1 MRWASNHR
9 KHSVVTSGASRAPA
23 PRPIVASSLSAEAT
37 IISTSTAAVATRPT
51 YLLLVLSFV
60 GFIALGLPDA
70 VIGVAWPTLRTH
82 FSLAQD
88 ALGPLF
94 ITVTVGSVIASTA
107 TGMILRRLGIGD
119 LLAISCVITSIAL
132 LGYTFAPSW
141 TVLVTL
147 GLLTGFGA
155 GAIDAAINT
164 HAAVSY
170 SARLVNVLHAFYGVG
185 AAAGPALMTAVLTAG
200 RGWQTGYRIIV
211 AIEIALAFAFILSR
225 HRWPPPVIAHE
236 DHRPAALFDTLKLS
250 KMQLSL
256 VVFLIYT
263 GCEASAGAWV
273 FSLLF
278 EARDIAMA
286 SAGTAVTLYWCGL
299 FASRLG
305 YAFLPANVRPA
316 KVITVCIV
324 AALLG
329 MLTLIANLHPA
340 INAAAIAL
348 VGFAS
353 GPIFP
358 SLISITPA
366 RMGPRHTANAVGLQ
380 ISMGAI
386 GLAALPALC
395 GVIAQRFGLE
405 LIPRLLA
412 GCWLALLL
420 AYLTLQS
427 LTADNE
433 KASR

>member
-1 MRWASNHR
+1 M
-9 KHSVVTSGASRAPA
+9 
-23 PRPIVASSLSAEAT
+23 
-37 IISTSTAAVATRPT
+37 AAARPT
-51 YLLLVLSFV
+51 LLLLILSFV

-70 VIGVAWPTLRTH
+70 VIGVAWPALRMH
-82 FSLAQD
+82 FSLHQD

-94 ITVTVGSVIASTA
+94 ITVTVGSVIASTS
-107 TGMILRRLGIGD
+107 TGAILARMGIGD
-119 LLAISCVITSIAL
+119 LLAISCVLTAVAL

-141 TVLVTL
+141 LVLVTL

-170 SARLVNVLHAFYGVG
+170 SARIVNVLHAFYGVG
-185 AAAGPALMTAVLTAG
+185 AAAGPALMTAVLTG
-200 RGWQTGYRIIV
+200 GHGWQTGYRIIV
-211 AIEIALAFAFILSR
+211 AIEIALAIAFILSR
-225 HRWPPPVIAHE
+225 HRWPPPVVAHE
-236 DHRPAALFDTLKLS
+236 HHRPAALLETLKLG
-250 KMQLSL
+250 KTQLSL
-256 VVFLIYT
+256 LVFFIYT
-263 GCEASAGAWV
+263 GCEAAAGAWV

-316 KVITVCIV
+316 AVIGVCMV
-324 AALLG
+324 VALLG
-329 MLTLIANLHPA
+329 MLTLIADLHPTV
-340 INAAAIAL
+340 NAAAIAL

-380 ISMGAI
+380 ISIAAV

-395 GVIAQRFGLE
+395 GVVAQHVGLE
-405 LIPRLLA
+405 FIPKLLA
-412 GCWLALLL
+412 ACWFALLL
-420 AYLTLQS
+420 AFLMLQTKEPAARPAGS
-427 LTADNE
+427 
-433 KASR
+433 

>member
-1 MRWASNHR
+1 
-9 KHSVVTSGASRAPA
+9 V
-23 PRPIVASSLSAEAT
+23 
-37 IISTSTAAVATRPT
+37 TAARPT
-51 YLLLVLSFV
+51 LLLLILSFV

-70 VIGVAWPTLRTH
+70 VIGVAWPALRTH
-82 FSLAQD
+82 FALPQD

-94 ITVTVGSVIASTA
+94 ITVTVGSVMASTA
-107 TGMILRRLGIGD
+107 TGTILSRIGIGD
-119 LLAISCVITSIAL
+119 LLAVSCALTAVAL

-141 TVLVTL
+141 LVLVAF

-155 GAIDAAINT
+155 GSIDAAINT

-185 AAAGPALMTAVLTAG
+185 AAAGPALMTAVLMEG

-211 AIEIALAFAFILSR
+211 AIEIVLALAFVLSR
-225 HRWPPPVIAHE
+225 RQWPPPVVAHE
-236 DHRPAALFDTLKLS
+236 HHRPAALLETLRLGKT
-250 KMQLSL
+250 QLSL
-256 VVFLIYT
+256 LVFLIYT
-263 GCEASAGAWV
+263 GCEAAAGAWV

-278 EARDIAMA
+278 EARGIAMA

-305 YAFLPANVRPA
+305 YAFLPKNVRPA
-316 KVITVCIV
+316 AVIGVCIGV
-324 AALLG
+324 ALLG
-329 MLTLIANLHPA
+329 MVILIADLHPA
-340 INAAAIAL
+340 IDAAAIAL

-380 ISMGAI
+380 ISIAAI
-386 GLAALPALC
+386 GLATLPALC
-395 GVIAQRFGLE
+395 GLAAQHVGLE
-405 LIPRLLA
+405 FIPKLLA

-427 LTADNE
+427 LTA
-433 KASR
+433 K

>member
-1 MRWASNHR
+1 
-9 KHSVVTSGASRAPA
+9 V
-23 PRPIVASSLSAEAT
+23 
-37 IISTSTAAVATRPT
+37 TAARPA
-51 YLLLVLSFV
+51 LLLLILSFV

-70 VIGVAWPTLRTH
+70 VIGVAWPALRTH
-82 FSLAQD
+82 FTLSQD

-107 TGMILRRLGIGD
+107 TGAILSRIGIGD
-119 LLAISCVITSIAL
+119 LLAISCALTAIAL

-141 TVLVTL
+141 LVLVAF

-155 GAIDAAINT
+155 GSIDAAINT

-200 RGWQTGYRIIV
+200 QGWQTGYRIIV
-211 AIEIALAFAFILSR
+211 AIEIALAIAFVLSR
-225 HRWPPPVIAHE
+225 HHWPPPVVHHE
-236 DHRPAALFDTLKLS
+236 HHRPAALLETLKLG
-250 KMQLSL
+250 KTQLSL
-256 VVFLIYT
+256 LVFFIYT
-263 GCEASAGAWV
+263 GCEAAAGAWV

-316 KVITVCIV
+316 SVIGVCIGV
-324 AALLG
+324 ALLG
-329 MLTLIANLHPA
+329 MVILIANVHPA
-340 INAAAIAL
+340 VDAAAIAL

-366 RMGPRHTANAVGLQ
+366 RMGARHTANAVGLQ
-380 ISMGAI
+380 ISVAAI
-386 GLAALPALC
+386 GLATLPALC
-395 GVIAQRFGLE
+395 GLAAQHVGLE
-405 LIPRLLA
+405 LIPKLLA

-427 LTADNE
+427 LPAD
-433 KASR
+433 K

>member
-1 MRWASNHR
+1 MERLSGPRTFHHR
-9 KHSVVTSGASRAPA
+9 ANRH
-23 PRPIVASSLSAEAT
+23 EAV
-37 IISTSTAAVATRPT
+37 IISTSTALRAARPT
-51 YLLLVLSFV
+51 LLLLILSFV

-70 VIGVAWPTLRTH
+70 VIGVAWPALRTH
-82 FSLAQD
+82 FSLHQD

-107 TGMILRRLGIGD
+107 TGTILSRIGIGD
-119 LLAISCVITSIAL
+119 LLAISCALTAVAL

-141 TVLVTL
+141 LVLVAF

-155 GAIDAAINT
+155 GSIDAAINT

-200 RGWQTGYRIIV
+200 QAWQTGYRIIV
-211 AIEIALAFAFILSR
+211 AVEIVLAIAFMLSR
-225 HRWPPPVIAHE
+225 RQWPLPVVAHE
-236 DHRPAALFDTLKLS
+236 HHRPAALLETLKLG
-250 KMQLSL
+250 KTQLSL
-256 VVFLIYT
+256 LVFLIYT
-263 GCEASAGAWV
+263 GCEAAAGAWV

-286 SAGTAVTLYWCGL
+286 AAGTAVTFYWCGL

-316 KVITVCIV
+316 AVIGVCIGV
-324 AALLG
+324 ALLS
-329 MLTLIANLHPA
+329 MLVLIAHLHPTVD
-340 INAAAIAL
+340 AAAIAL
-348 VGFAS
+348 IGFAS

-358 SLISITPA
+358 SLIAITPA

-380 ISMGAI
+380 ISIAAI
-386 GLAALPALC
+386 GLATLPALC
-395 GVIAQRFGLE
+395 GLAAQYVGLE
-405 LIPRLLA
+405 FIPKLLA

-427 LTADNE
+427 LPE
-433 KASR
+433 KS

>member
-1 MRWASNHR
+1 
-9 KHSVVTSGASRAPA
+9 V
-23 PRPIVASSLSAEAT
+23 
-37 IISTSTAAVATRPT
+37 TAARPT
-51 YLLLVLSFV
+51 LLLLILSFV

-70 VIGVAWPTLRTH
+70 VIGVAWPALRTH
-82 FSLAQD
+82 FSLHQD

-94 ITVTVGSVIASTA
+94 ITVTVGSVVASTA
-107 TGMILRRLGIGD
+107 TGAVLSRMGIGH
-119 LLAISCVITSIAL
+119 LLAISCALTAVAL

-141 TVLVTL
+141 LVLVAF

-155 GAIDAAINT
+155 GSIDAAINT

-211 AIEIALAFAFILSR
+211 AVEIVLAIAFILSR
-225 HRWPPPVIAHE
+225 HRWPPPMVAHE
-236 DHRPAALFDTLKLS
+236 HHRPAALLETLKLG
-250 KMQLSL
+250 KTQLSL
-256 VVFLIYT
+256 LVFFIYT
-263 GCEASAGAWV
+263 GCEAAAGAWV
-273 FSLLF
+273 FSLLY

-316 KVITVCIV
+316 GVIGVCIAV
-324 AALLG
+324 ALLG
-329 MLTLIANLHPA
+329 TITLIANVHPA
-340 INAAAIAL
+340 VNASAIAL

-358 SLISITPA
+358 SLIAITPA

-380 ISMGAI
+380 ISVGAM
-386 GLAALPALC
+386 GLATLPALC
-395 GVIAQRFGLE
+395 GLAAQYVGLE
-405 LIPRLLA
+405 FIPKLLA

-427 LTADNE
+427 LQT
-433 KASR
+433 K